1 MDTVPRTC
9 TTEAMPHF
17 PQISQDAHNTLDL
30 PTRQREE
37 HNEEC
42 PHPHPSTVD
51 NAERA
56 SRLRVQTRRRRYLT
70 LNPSYFDGS
79 NLEQAGLL

>member
-1 MDTVPRTC
+1 MDTARGAC
-9 TTEAMPHF
+9 TSEAMPHF
-17 PQISQDAHNTLDL
+17 PQASQDAANTLNL

-37 HNEEC
+37 HTEER
-42 PHPHPSTVD
+42 PHPSTTD

-56 SRLRVQTRRRRYLT
+56 SRLRVQTRRRRYLA
-70 LNPSYFDGS
+70 LNPSYFNGS